1 MSLKKE
7 HPLVHDVT
15 ILSSVTGIEG
25 NLYSKGNVRV
35 DGIVKGNIT
44 TEGNLTL
51 GEQSEV
57 TGDAVAKNI
66 TLCGKFK
73 GQLNSSEKLVIEKT
87 ADLQG
92 DLFAKVLIIQEGA
105 KFNGKSSMNG
115 AKE

>member
-7 HPLVHDVT
+7 HPLAHDVT

-57 TGDAVAKNI
+57 VGDATAKNI

-73 GQLNSSEKLVIEKT
+73 GKLNSSEKIVIEKT
-87 ADLQG
+87 AELEG
-92 DLFAKVLIIQEGA
+92 DLTAKILIIQEGA

-115 AKE
+115 ITE

>member
-1 MSLKKE
+1 MSLKKA
-7 HPLVHDVT
+7 HPLEHDVT

-57 TGDAVAKNI
+57 IGDAVAKNI

-73 GQLNSSEKLVIEKT
+73 GKLNSSDKIVIEKT
-87 ADLQG
+87 ANLEG
-92 DLFAKVLIIQEGA
+92 DLIAKVLIIQEGA
-105 KFNGKSSMNG
+105 KFTGNSNMNG
-115 AKE
+115 LKE